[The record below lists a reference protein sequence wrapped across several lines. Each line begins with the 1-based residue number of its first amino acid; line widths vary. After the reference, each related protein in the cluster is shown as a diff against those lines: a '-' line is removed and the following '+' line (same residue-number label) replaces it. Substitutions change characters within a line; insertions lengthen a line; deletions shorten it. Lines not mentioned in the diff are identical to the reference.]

1 MQRGCIQSLCGPV
14 NNSGTVANG
23 GHLYHARS
31 KISNAALPS
40 IQARLLVLTAMVV
53 WIFISLMVL
62 PARAADM
69 STSPPVPA
77 GESAPQPAAGAPPV
91 SENNHAEVI
100 WEWDPYYTDVDLN
113 IPLTSK
119 PIPTITS
126 DNEMVI
132 YGNLI
137 EGSAI
142 PRYMLLEA
150 SVYPMPLLGT
160 YLKAHTPGL
169 YKQGQ
174 IGNGGINIFESAT
187 AGFQEPWAVSA
198 FFGNIARLVRPGET
212 RTGSNMGYTGYLIS
226 AGSKHIKNNVLI
238 ADNWYELE
246 WKIKGKLDYPN
257 EKLGWSFR
265 LGWKFNANPD
275 VTNVTYFS
283 IHRSNLDYRAPLL
296 VWLKNSSLDLKVQF
310 SQPGGKAV
318 REEFIIGKKYPINGK
333 RYSTSL
339 DVGFVWESPDEY
351 TGILRD
357 RSNNSLTLLFRPSI
371 EF

>member
-1 MQRGCIQSLCGPV
+1 MDSGDVGQQWGEPV
-14 NNSGTVANG
+14 NNSGTVEN
-23 GHLYHARS
+23 S
-31 KISNAALPS
+31 
-40 IQARLLVLTAMVV
+40 QARLPVLAAAVV
-53 WIFISLMVL
+53 WLAISFMAL
-62 PARAADM
+62 PVCAADM
-69 STSPPVPA
+69 SASLLAPS
-77 GESAPQPAAGAPPV
+77 GESAPQPAADVPPAD
-91 SENNHAEVI
+91 ENSHAEVI

-113 IPLTSK
+113 IPLTRK

-126 DNEMVI
+126 DSEIAI

-160 YLKAHTPGL
+160 YLKTHTPEF

-174 IGNGGINIFESAT
+174 LGNGGINIIESAT

-198 FFGNIARLVRPGET
+198 FFGNIAKLVRPGET

-226 AGSKHIKNNVLI
+226 AGLKHIKNNVLI

-246 WKIKGKLDYPN
+246 WKIKGKLDYPD

-265 LGWKFNANPD
+265 FGWKFNANPD
-275 VTNVTYFS
+275 ITDVAYFS
-283 IHRSNLDYRAPLL
+283 IHRSNLDYRAPFLG
-296 VWLKNSSLDLKVQF
+296 WLKNSSLDLKVQF
-310 SQPGGKAV
+310 SRHNGQAV
-318 REEFIIGKKYPINGK
+318 REEFVIGKKYPINGE

-357 RSNNSLTLLFRPSI
+357 RNNSSLTLLFRPSI